1 MDKEKIIDGKVVSE
15 LIKTK
20 VTAQV
25 AKIKAAEQRIPALTI
40 IQIGNY
46 KASSTY
52 IKNKKIACEKVG
64 INCNVLNYLDTIS
77 EAALIKIID
86 ELNNNAE
93 IDAILIQLPL
103 PEHIN
108 SEKII
113 NTIAT
118 KKDVDGFTPEI
129 LGNLMLGHYNLL
141 PGTPK
146 GIMALFKHY
155 QIQLSGQHAVILGR
169 SNIVGKPLANLLIN
183 ASATVTVCHSQ
194 TKDLTA
200 LTKQADI
207 LISAVGKAKFVTA
220 SMIKENAIVIDVGIN
235 RDEHN
240 NLCGDVDFENILPK
254 VKMITPVPGGVGPMT
269 IASLLENILY
279 LYHVYCK
286 TKS

>member
-1 MDKEKIIDGKVVSE
+1 MDKAKIIDGKMVSE

-25 AKIKAAEQRIPALTI
+25 SKIKAAEQRIPVLTI
-40 IQIGNY
+40 IQIGNH

-77 EAALIKIID
+77 EAELIKIID

-93 IDAILIQLPL
+93 IDAILVQLPL
-103 PEHIN
+103 SEHIN

-118 KKDVDGFTPEI
+118 KKDVDGFTPKI

-155 QIQLSGQHAVILGR
+155 QIQLFGQHAVIIGR

-194 TKDLTA
+194 TKNLTT

-235 RDEHN
+235 WDEHN
-240 NLCGDVDFENILPK
+240 NLCGDVDFENVLPK

-279 LYHVYCK
+279 LYHINQ
-286 TKS
+286 T